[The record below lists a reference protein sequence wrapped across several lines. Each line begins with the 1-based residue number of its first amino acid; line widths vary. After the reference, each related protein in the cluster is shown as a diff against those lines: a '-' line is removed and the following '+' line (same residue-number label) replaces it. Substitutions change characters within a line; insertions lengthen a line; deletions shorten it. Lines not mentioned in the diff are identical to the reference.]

1 MLEINKIYNIDYLEG
16 IKQLEDKSI
25 DLIVIDPPYRVQ
37 QGGNKTEAWQDRYAS
52 SILKNNDGKIF
63 EHNDVNIADYMK
75 EAYRVLKDSTHF
87 YVFTNVLNIKEM
99 IEEAQKVGFYL
110 HNILIWKKDNIC
122 TNRWYMKN
130 AEYILFFKKRKSK
143 DNK

>member
-16 IKQLEDKSI
+16 IKQIEDKSI

-37 QGGNKTEAWQDRYAS
+37 QGGNKTKAWQDRYAS

-63 EHNDVNIADYMK
+63 EHNNVNISDYMK

-87 YVFTNVLNIKEM
+87 YVFTDTKNMKDM
-99 IEEAQKVGFYL
+99 IVEAENTGFYL
-110 HNILIWKKDNIC
+110 HNILVWEKNNWLI
-122 TNRWYMKN
+122 NRWYMKN
-130 AEYILFFKKRKSK
+130 VEFILFFKKRKSK
-143 DNK
+143 EH